1 MNGDR
6 VMNSKTNHLYL
17 SNMELSK
24 VLHLGSPMVTT
35 DQLSQDSSP
44 SEATTSGSETVE
56 ALFIAMRTEEMVSG
70 V

>member
-1 MNGDR
+1 MD
-6 VMNSKTNHLYL
+6 SKTNHLYL

-35 DQLSQDSSP
+35 DQLSQGSSP
-44 SEATTSGSETVE
+44 NEATTSGSETVE
-56 ALFIAMRTEEMVSG
+56 ALFTAMRTEEMVSG